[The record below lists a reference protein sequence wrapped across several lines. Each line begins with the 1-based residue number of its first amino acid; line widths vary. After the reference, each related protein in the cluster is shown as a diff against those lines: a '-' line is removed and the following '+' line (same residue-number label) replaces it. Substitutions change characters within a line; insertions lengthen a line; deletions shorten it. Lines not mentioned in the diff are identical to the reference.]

1 MKKKDICSLLKEK
14 HYFYI
19 FEKISLLFLWNI
31 FSFYLFVI
39 YYYYFIIYICFL
51 FLVIFIGLLIIDPFN
66 MSLSEINLISA
77 IYSSPFY
84 NWPMKFLK
92 TILRVYLLDFLNQS
106 FLFLDHVIDNIILF
120 MCFLICANFNTRSI
134 ECCNI
139 CYSKFLLQYM
149 PSIFTF
155 IFLHDFISFD

>member
-1 MKKKDICSLLKEK
+1 MFIAKRKV
-14 HYFYI
+14 FYI
-19 FEKISLLFLWNI
+19 FEKISLLFLWNM

-39 YYYYFIIYICFL
+39 YYYYYYFIIDICFL
-51 FLVIFIGLLIIDPFN
+51 FLVIFIGVLIIDPFN
-66 MSLSEINLISA
+66 MSLSEINWISA

-84 NWPMKFLK
+84 NWPMKILK
-92 TILRVYLLDFLNQS
+92 TIFRVYLLDFLNQS
-106 FLFLDHVIDNIILF
+106 FLFWDHVIDSIILF
-120 MCFLICANFNTRSI
+120 TCFLICTNFNTGSI

-139 CYSKFLLQYM
+139 FSLGYSKFLLLYM